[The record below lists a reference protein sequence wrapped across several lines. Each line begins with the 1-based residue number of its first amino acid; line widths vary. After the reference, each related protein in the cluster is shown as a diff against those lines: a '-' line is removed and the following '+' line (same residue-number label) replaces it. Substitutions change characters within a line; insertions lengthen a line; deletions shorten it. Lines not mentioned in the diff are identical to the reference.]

1 MMMWINL
8 KTVGIQRTDH
18 ARKKEDLVYLAF
30 EVEKVL
36 NRRRGNNRHGK

>member
-8 KTVGIQRTDH
+8 KTVGIQRTNH
-18 ARKKEDLVYLAF
+18 SRKKEDLVYLAF